1 MMFSPHRRFFRRADT
16 AVTRAASSSLPSY
29 YTGLSHSSV
38 FSSSPSELCVHES
51 LVAAE
56 LHVVFQYRDK
66 HPQHRAANRA
76 LLHLPVEAGT
86 SELWA
91 PGWLQWPHAGQV
103 TGVGLSR
110 HLFRSGSCKNL
121 GKLGKSSGIC
131 SGITLQCWTAPSTAA
146 DGTVCSDAGEHSL
159 FPTYAMGGVWES
171 RHFSATGSCCLLL
184 KQELVQNPVGSYKQR
199 GLPGTCFGELF
210 C

>member
-1 MMFSPHRRFFRRADT
+1 MFSPHQRSFRRADT
-16 AVTRAASSSLPSY
+16 AVTRAASSNLPSY

-38 FSSSPSELCVHES
+38 FSSSPSKLCVHER

-66 HPQHRAANRA
+66 HPQHHAANRA
-76 LLHLPVEAGT
+76 LPHLPVEAGT

-103 TGVGLSR
+103 TGAGLSR

-121 GKLGKSSGIC
+121 GKLGNPVASA
-131 SGITLQCWTAPSTAA
+131 L
-146 DGTVCSDAGEHSL
+146 VSL
-159 FPTYAMGGVWES
+159 FSAGQ
-171 RHFSATGSCCLLL
+171 RHPLLL
-184 KQELVQNPVGSYKQR
+184 MALCAAMQVNIPSFPLMPWEEYGRAGTSLLR
-199 GLPGTCFGELF
+199 GPAVFF
-210 C
+210 